1 MLSIL
6 TAKFLLLKGSDVMD
20 ILLDVVFEGI
30 DFFAGI
36 IFDLVETKI
45 ERAKCIKKASKK
57 KKRS

>member
-1 MLSIL
+1 
-6 TAKFLLLKGSDVMD
+6 MD

>member
-1 MLSIL
+1 MEMVID
-6 TAKFLLLKGSDVMD
+6 F
-20 ILLDVVFEGI
+20 VFEGI
-30 DFFAGI
+30 GLISGI